1 MYSIILQAHHWIA
14 FICLALL
21 AFATLNGIVGSNS
34 DKIFDDSNRKINVF
48 ALISTHIMLL
58 LGLILLAIS
67 PLAQQAFSDMG
78 AAMKDGA
85 IRKSV
90 VEHPFTNIIAVVLV
104 TIGNAKSK
112 KAVGNGRKFKVSMI
126 FFGLALILILSRL
139 PFEKLF

>member
-1 MYSIILQAHHWIA
+1 MYSIILQAHHWVA

-21 AFATLNGIVGSNS
+21 AYATINGIIGSS
-34 DKIFDDSNRKINVF
+34 SEKVFEQSHHKINLF
-48 ALISTHIMLL
+48 PLISCHTMLL
-58 LGLILLAIS
+58 LGLMLLSVSRIAEV
-67 PLAQQAFSDMG
+67 AFADMG

-85 IRKSV
+85 TRKAI
-90 VEHPFTNIIAVVLV
+90 VEHPFTNIIAVVLA

>member
-14 FICLALL
+14 FIALALL
-21 AFATLNGIVGSNS
+21 AYATINGAMGSNS
-34 DKIFDDSNRKINVF
+34 EKAFDDSHRKINLF
-48 ALISTHIMLL
+48 ALISAHTMLL
-58 LGLILLAIS
+58 LGIVLLIIS
-67 PLAQQAFSDMG
+67 PIAQNAFADMG

-85 IRKSV
+85 VRKAV
-90 VEHPFTNIIAVVLV
+90 VEHPFVNILAAVFA